1 MSQRMSEKELLSRL
15 ADLPRE
21 ISPGRDPWPEIMAAI
36 GDSPAGSGA
45 EKSGVKWRFLAAAAS
60 VVLAVS
66 AGLVLKSLYQER
78 AVSTELLAVR
88 DAAPVAVEIAGYEDS
103 GISRML
109 NIVDAEYVAAFREFI
124 GVDDVHSGL
133 APQTLEKI
141 EMGWADLRM
150 TEVALESALEQNPDD
165 LFLNERMLELRARQL
180 GFLQQLVSLDRN
192 NRRLTI

>member
-1 MSQRMSEKELLSRL
+1 MSPRMSEKELLSRL

-21 ISPGRDPWPEIMAAI
+21 IRPGRDPWPEIIAAI
-36 GDSPAGSGA
+36 GDSSAGSGA
-45 EKSGVKWRFLAAAAS
+45 VKTGTNWGFLALAAS
-60 VVLAVS
+60 VVLVIS
-66 AGLVLKSLYQER
+66 AGLVLNSFYREHAVPTESLASGDPASATVET
-78 AVSTELLAVR
+78 AVHE
-88 DAAPVAVEIAGYEDS
+88 PAGF
-103 GISRML
+103 SRML

-124 GVDDVHSGL
+124 SAGDVRSGL

-141 EMGWADLRM
+141 EMGWADLRS

-165 LFLNERMLELRARQL
+165 LFLNERMFELRARQL

>member
-1 MSQRMSEKELLSRL
+1 MSEKELLSRL

-21 ISPGRDPWPEIMAAI
+21 MSPGRDPWPEIMAAI
-36 GDSPAGSGA
+36 GESPAGSGA
-45 EKSGVKWRFLAAAAS
+45 VKSVTGWRFLAAAAS
-60 VVLAVS
+60 VVLAIS
-66 AGLVLKSLYQER
+66 AGLVFTSLYRER
-78 AVSTELLAVR
+78 AVPTEFQASINDV
-88 DAAPVAVEIAGYEDS
+88 PTAGKATEYEPA

-109 NIVDAEYVAAFREFI
+109 NVVDAEYVAAFREFI
-124 GVDDVHSGL
+124 GADDVRSDL

-150 TEVALESALEQNPDD
+150 TEVALESALEQHPDD

>member
-1 MSQRMSEKELLSRL
+1 MSQRTSEKELLSRL

-21 ISPGRDPWPEIMAAI
+21 ISPGRDPWPEIFAAI
-36 GDSPAGSGA
+36 GDSPAGSGT
-45 EKSGVKWRFLAAAAS
+45 EKFGAKWRFLAAAAS
-60 VVLAVS
+60 VVLAIS
-66 AGLVLKSLYQER
+66 AGLVLKSLYQEQGG
-78 AVSTELLAVR
+78 STEFLASG
-88 DAAPVAVEIAGYEDS
+88 DTAPVAAGVTGYEDS
-103 GISRML
+103 GIARML

-124 GVDDVHSGL
+124 GADDVRSGL